1 MKFEEKL
8 IKFKT
13 MTGEEYQIIVN
24 SIQGFIVDDKN
35 EKIICNNEILILDT
49 SKDEIMKQ
57 INGLNEKIFKENQN
71 ELLRRINLSEKSM
84 KKIMN
89 SGEEDRLFN
98 L

>member
-13 MTGEEYQIIVN
+13 ITGEEYQIIVN
-24 SIQGFIVDDKN
+24 SIQGFIIDDKN

-57 INGLNEKIFKENQN
+57 INGLNEKFFNENQN